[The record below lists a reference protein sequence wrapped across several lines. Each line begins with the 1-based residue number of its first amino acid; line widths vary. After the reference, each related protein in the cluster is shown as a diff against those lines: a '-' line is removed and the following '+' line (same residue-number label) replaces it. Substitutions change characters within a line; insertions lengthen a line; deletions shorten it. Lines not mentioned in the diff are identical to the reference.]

1 MKKIILSA
9 IIITAFIITT
19 NAQSFHIGAKA
30 GANLGKIQGQSF
42 KSGFDLGYQLGGF
55 IELDFNNN
63 WGIQPEL
70 LFSQTTTTVDS
81 GFASIYQDVVP
92 SVIDDKVHLNYL
104 SIPVL
109 LRLNAGKLLTFHIGP
124 QFSVLTSSDKT
135 LFQEGKQAFK
145 NGDFA
150 AIAGA
155 QVNLGSLKVYGR
167 YNIGLSNI
175 NNVDNKDKWKNQQ
188 IQLGL
193 GYRIL

>member
-81 GFASIYQDVVP
+81 TFKSIYTEAIPNLVEG
-92 SVIDDKVHLNYL
+92 KVHLNYL

-109 LRLNAGKLLTFHIGP
+109 LRLNAGKLLTFHLGP

-135 LFQEGKQAFK
+135 LLQEGKQAFR
-145 NGDFA
+145 NGDLA
-150 AIAGA
+150 AILGA
-155 QVNLGSLKVYGR
+155 QINLGSLKVYGR
-167 YNIGLSNI
+167 YDIGLSNV
-175 NNVDNKDKWKNQQ
+175 NNFDSHKWKNQQ